1 MSILGKRL
9 VVILGPTAIGKT
21 ALAIELAQEF
31 RTEII
36 SADSRQF
43 FKEISIG
50 VARPSNEELEAV
62 KHYFINFISI
72 EDEYSAG
79 RYEADANNLLKKL
92 FEKHDTVVCCGGSM
106 LYVDALVNG
115 LDDLPGDK
123 LIRLSLQNELAEQ
136 GLMHLQNR
144 LKELDPVYYT
154 QVDLHNPHR
163 VMRAIEVCLATGNRY
178 SDLRKR
184 TFQERSFDV
193 IKIGLTAERAWL
205 YARINQRVDIMM
217 KNGLLEEVIGVYTKR
232 HLNALNTVGYKELF
246 DYLDGNSTLEESI
259 EKIKQHTRNFAK
271 RQLTWWRRDDSI
283 KWIEVDKC
291 DNLKEHALSILT

>member
-1 MSILGKRL
+1 LSILGKRL

-163 VMRAIEVCLATGNRY
+163 VMRAMEVCLATGNRY

-184 TFQERSFDV
+184 DFSRTFIWSFSNW
-193 IKIGLTAERAWL
+193 G
-205 YARINQRVDIMM
+205 
-217 KNGLLEEVIGVYTKR
+217 
-232 HLNALNTVGYKELF
+232 
-246 DYLDGNSTLEESI
+246 
-259 EKIKQHTRNFAK
+259 
-271 RQLTWWRRDDSI
+271 
-283 KWIEVDKC
+283 
-291 DNLKEHALSILT
+291 

>member
-79 RYEADANNLLKKL
+79 RYEADANNLLKQL

-232 HLNALNTVGYKELF
+232 NLNALNTVGYKELF

-291 DNLKEHALSILT
+291 DNLKEQALSILT

>member
-232 HLNALNTVGYKELF
+232 NLNALNTVGYKELF